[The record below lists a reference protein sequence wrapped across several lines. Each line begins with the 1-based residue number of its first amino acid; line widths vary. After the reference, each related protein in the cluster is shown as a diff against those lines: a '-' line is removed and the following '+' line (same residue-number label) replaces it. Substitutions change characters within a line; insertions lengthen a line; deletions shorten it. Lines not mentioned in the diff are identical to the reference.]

1 MSHTPEP
8 WILFEVG
15 DRFKHQCPA
24 SSDRTSILTTAT
36 EDDVQW
42 GAVYS
47 DEDARRIVACVNA
60 CAGMRNDEL
69 EGGLLLAVMSSNIER
84 LEAERKKLRVAI
96 GEAENITIESIKRMR
111 AAHVPC
117 ADLTL
122 RAENLLQSIKQIKG
136 D

>member
-8 WILFEVG
+8 WVLFEVG
-15 DRFKHQCPA
+15 DRFKHKCPA
-24 SSDRTSILTTAT
+24 SSDRTSILTIAT
-36 EDDVQW
+36 EDEVQF

-60 CAGMRNDEL
+60 CACMRNDEL
-69 EGGLLLAVMSSNIER
+69 DGGLLLSVMSSKIER
-84 LEAERKKLRVAI
+84 LEIERDKLLSVI
-96 GEAENITIESIKRMR
+96 GEAENITVESIKRMR
-111 AAHVPC
+111 AAHAPC

-122 RAENLLQSIKQIKG
+122 RAEKLLQSIKQIKG

>member
-24 SSDRTSILTTAT
+24 SSDRTSLLTTAT

-47 DEDARRIVACVNA
+47 DEDARRIVACVN
-60 CAGMRNDEL
+60 
-69 EGGLLLAVMSSNIER
+69 LAPECVMMN
-84 LEAERKKLRVAI
+84 LRVDCCL
-96 GEAENITIESIKRMR
+96 ES
-111 AAHVPC
+111 
-117 ADLTL
+117 
-122 RAENLLQSIKQIKG
+122 
-136 D
+136 